1 MVSRTSLAIAL
12 AFLVP
17 ATVSAE
23 SPSIAADGASPA
35 IAETVAELVAPAP
48 GEYKRLDLWTSLKL
62 GSAVFVNPQAVRDAK
77 FAYLFDLSNFTKLG
91 SENKVWTLAKD
102 GQIGFGLPQKGR
114 DTLEVVSLK
123 KLSELSGSNGINDP
137 AQLSVILARTGGKV
151 VAAQE
156 RLLGAMSAGAFIKAS
171 GPSSLAVRS
180 QEGGGLSVVQ

>member
-1 MVSRTSLAIAL
+1 MVSRTSLAIAF

-17 ATVSAE
+17 AAASAE
-23 SPSIAADGASPA
+23 SPPNGTDSASPA
-35 IAETVAELVAPAP
+35 KTEIVAELMAPAP

-91 SENKVWTLAKD
+91 SENKVWALAKE

-114 DTLEVVSLK
+114 DTLEVVSLQ
-123 KLSELSGSNGINDP
+123 KLSELAGSNDINDP
-137 AQLSVILARTGGKV
+137 AQLSVVLAKTGGKV

-156 RLLGAMSAGAFIKAS
+156 RLLGARSAGAFIKAS
-171 GPSSLAVRS
+171 GPSSLAARS